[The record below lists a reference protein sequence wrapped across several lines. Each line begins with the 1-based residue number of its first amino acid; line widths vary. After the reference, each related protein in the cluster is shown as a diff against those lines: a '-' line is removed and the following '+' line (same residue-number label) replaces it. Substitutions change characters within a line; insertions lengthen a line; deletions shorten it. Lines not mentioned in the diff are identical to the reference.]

1 MAMAEQVSLSPSFER
16 GAAARR
22 EGAVRPSWSG
32 ALGREGEISDA
43 GVVDVGLMD
52 WSGASPEEVAAGFAA
67 GVEACLDECFRR
79 WSKLVYT
86 FAYRLLAS
94 HGEAEDVTQQVFV
107 GAWRSRGSY
116 RPESGSLAG
125 WLLGHAR
132 HRVADRQRGRARD
145 SRILQAVTETAD
157 LGDAR
162 LTADA
167 VIDRLLLSDQLA
179 SLPEPRGTVLRLAFF
194 EDCTHAQIAERL
206 DLPLGTV
213 KSHARRGLLELRE
226 RLR

>member
-1 MAMAEQVSLSPSFER
+1 MAMVGQVSLGPFVER

-22 EGAVRPSWSG
+22 DGAVRSAASG
-32 ALGREGEISDA
+32 VLGHGGTNADTGPVDA
-43 GVVDVGLMD
+43 GRVD
-52 WSGASPEEVAAGFAA
+52 WSGAAAEEVAAGFAA

-79 WSKLVYT
+79 WSPLVYT
-86 FAYRLLAS
+86 CAYRLLAS

-116 RPESGSLAG
+116 RPEAGSLPG

-145 SRILQAVTETAD
+145 YRILQAVTETTD
-157 LGDAR
+157 PGDGR
-162 LTADA
+162 PTVDA
-167 VIDRLLLSDQLA
+167 VIDRLLLSEQLA